1 VIDLTPFGFT
11 PTESRLYGVLLELGP
26 STGYAVARAA
36 RLARANTYGA
46 LDGLVTRGAA
56 SRGGR
61 PASYRAAD
69 PDALIAQL
77 AATQGEAL
85 DRLSAAL
92 ANVGRPGEPDIRAVS
107 GARALATLI
116 LHVVARAERRVQ
128 GVVAP
133 ELVRQ
138 TLPAWRRA
146 AERATLDVH
155 VAGPVPPDAASLG
168 FRSVE
173 PGRPTLLLVDDRQAI
188 VISDGPAGMEGVW
201 SSHPA
206 LATLARAVVG
216 S

>member
-11 PTESRLYGVLLELGP
+11 ATESRAYGALLDLGP

-36 RLARANTYGA
+36 RLARANAYGA

-56 SRGGR
+56 SRDGR
-61 PASYRAAD
+61 PATYRAAD

-92 ANVGRPGEPDIRAVS
+92 ARVGRPGEPDIRAVS

-128 GVVAP
+128 GVVTS

-146 AERATLDVH
+146 AERAILNVQ
-155 VAGPVPPDAASLG
+155 VAGPVPPDAGRLG
-168 FRSVE
+168 FSSVE
-173 PGRPTLLLVDDRQAI
+173 SGRPTLLLVDDRQAI
-188 VISDGPAGMEGVW
+188 VIADGPAGMEGVW